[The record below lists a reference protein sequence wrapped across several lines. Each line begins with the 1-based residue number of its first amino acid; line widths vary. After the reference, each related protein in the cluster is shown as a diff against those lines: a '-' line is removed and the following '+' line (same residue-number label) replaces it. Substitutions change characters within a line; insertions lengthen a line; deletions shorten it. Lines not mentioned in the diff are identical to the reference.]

1 MFYMKLVNCLL
12 LVVMIVNEVNVNFL
26 FGIIIYSDKIENVE
40 WNDFE
45 I

>member
-1 MFYMKLVNCLL
+1 MKLVNCLL